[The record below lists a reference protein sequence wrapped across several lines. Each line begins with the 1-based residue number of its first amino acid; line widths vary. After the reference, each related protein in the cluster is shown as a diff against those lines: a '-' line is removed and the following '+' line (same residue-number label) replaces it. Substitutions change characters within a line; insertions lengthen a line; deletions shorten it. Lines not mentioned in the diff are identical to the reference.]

1 MKVIYSWKVNSCQV
15 QSSTVKAA
23 PLLKKFAARA
33 AELAHLPEGDWVF
46 SINFL
51 DDRKME
57 KANMEYLG
65 HEGTTD
71 VITFSYLDD
80 MECVFPGDIGLEL
93 LICSDFAEREGDRR
107 KKSFF
112 KRELALYIVHGVL
125 HAAGYDDLSPAP
137 RKLMRSAEFRLMK
150 KLAAEFNFNDLFIAK
165 N

>member
-1 MKVIYSWKVNSCQV
+1 MKVIYSWKVNSRQEK
-15 QSSTVKAA
+15 SSAIKVA
-23 PLLKKFAARA
+23 PLLKKFAMRA
-33 AELAHLPEGDWVF
+33 VELAHLPEGDWVF

-51 DDRKME
+51 DDQKME

-107 KKSFF
+107 KKSNF

-125 HAAGYDDLSPAP
+125 HAANYDDLSPAP
-137 RKLMRSAEFRLMK
+137 RKLMRNAESRLMK
-150 KLAAEFNFNDLFIAK
+150 KLSEEFDFEKLFISK
-165 N
+165 

>member
-1 MKVIYSWKVNSCQV
+1 MKVIYSWKVNST
-15 QSSTVKAA
+15 QSASSSVKAA
-23 PLLKKFAARA
+23 PILKKFAKRA
-33 AELAHLPEGDWVF
+33 VELAHLPEGDWVF

-51 DDRKME
+51 DDKKMA

-65 HEGTTD
+65 HVGTTD

-80 MECVFPGDIGLEL
+80 MESVFPGDIGLEL

-125 HAAGYDDLSPAP
+125 HAANYDDLSPAP
-137 RKLMRSAEFRLMK
+137 RKLMRNAESRLMK
-150 KLAAEFNFNDLFIAK
+150 KLSEEFDFEELFIEK
-165 N
+165 